1 MGEELPPRVRQQLV
15 RVQQTRDSLQY
26 VTALVLQVKQQLAE
40 TKNALE
46 QVKGLTAKSILY
58 QAAGPLLFKTTKQ
71 KATTTLSAARRRSPL
86 ATAQASH
93 PTAFP
98 MQRAQLRGR
107 RDTQAMAARAA
118 RNKRSFFAL

>member
-26 VTALVLQVKQQLAE
+26 VSALVLQIKQQLAE

-46 QVKGLTAKSILY
+46 QVKGLTAKSVLY

-71 KATTTLSAARRRSPL
+71 KASTTLSETTEALEVRLKSL
-86 ATAQASH
+86 EKQE
-93 PTAFP
+93 
-98 MQRAQLRGR
+98 AQLRKQY
-107 RDTQAMAARAA
+107 DTLQETLRGMLGQSGPAPAG
-118 RNKRSFFAL
+118 

>member
-46 QVKGLTAKSILY
+46 QVNTLTAKSTLY
-58 QAAGPLLFKTTKQ
+58 QAAGPLLFKTTKN
-71 KATTTLSAARRRSPL
+71 KATTTLSEQTESLEVRLKSL
-86 ATAQASH
+86 EKQE
-93 PTAFP
+93 
-98 MQRAQLRGR
+98 AQLRKQY
-107 RDTQAMAARAA
+107 DTLQETLRGMLGQPGPAPA
-118 RNKRSFFAL
+118 S